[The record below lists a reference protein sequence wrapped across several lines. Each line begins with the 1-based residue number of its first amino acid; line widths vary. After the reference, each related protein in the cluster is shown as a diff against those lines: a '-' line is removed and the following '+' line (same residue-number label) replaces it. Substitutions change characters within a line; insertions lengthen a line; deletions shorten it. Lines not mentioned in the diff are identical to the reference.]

1 MEEENNILRETV
13 AEFCEK
19 NLDEKI
25 IETEGIGKKLT
36 DLIASQGFL
45 GSIIPDKYSGSGL
58 DETSYEIILEEVAKY
73 SPSIAMKIFLLNS
86 MYYPAVRNTPAESTL
101 TDASTGRISTAVDFI
116 NKQANVKTSA
126 GKING
131 EIKSILGSDS
141 DKLIIFHDGTSIVS
155 GPFRSESRDFMGFR
169 GLKFGDLLLDNSFQ
183 NLESEIKLPE
193 IMEKSYGAASAIA
206 LGMISGALQKAI
218 EYTNVRKAFGNK
230 LRDFEPVSFRLA
242 RFKSTETILR
252 NSLYSKVDPYYTFNF
267 AMEHLVEIARY
278 SVNTHGGYGYFK
290 DFGVEKFYR
299 DAIVMKSIFYGT
311 EEIRKLTEHVYSEKI
326 NFV

>member
-19 NLDEKI
+19 NLDEKK
-25 IETEGIGKKLT
+25 IETEGITEKLT
-36 DLIASQGFL
+36 ELIASQGFL
-45 GSIIPDKYSGSGL
+45 GSAVPDKYSGSGL
-58 DETSYEIILEEVAKY
+58 DETSYEIILEEIAKY
-73 SPSIAMKIFLLNS
+73 SPSVAMKIFILNS
-86 MYYPAVRNTPAESTL
+86 MYYPAVKGTSAEDTL
-101 TDASTGRISTAVDFI
+101 NDASTGTISVAVDFI
-116 NKQANVKTSA
+116 NKA
-126 GKING
+126 GSIESESGKAKGTLKN
-131 EIKSILGSDS
+131 ILGTDA
-141 DKLIIFHDGTSIVS
+141 DKLVVFGDSTSIVS
-155 GPFRSESRDFMGFR
+155 GPFKSDSRDFMGFR
-169 GLKFGDLLLDNSFQ
+169 GLKFGDLHLDNSVQ
-183 NLESEIKLPE
+183 VLDKHSRMAE
-193 IMEKSYGAASAIA
+193 IMENSYGPASAIG

-218 EYTNVRKAFGNK
+218 DYTNVRKAFGNK

-242 RFKSTETILR
+242 RFRAMESILR
-252 NSLYSKVDPYYTFNF
+252 NSLYSRIDPYYTFNF

-311 EEIRKLTEHVYSEKI
+311 DELRKLTEHVYSEKI